1 MLLPIKKRCTRTLAL
16 LPRNSTRCCVHFVLP
31 DDLKC
36 PIIGVTSS
44 VRGEGKSTTAINLA
58 YALAE
63 DGKTV
68 LLIDGDLRLPSIAK
82 KLGYKN
88 QPGLTDFLQGGD
100 YIIIDLP
107 PVNVVTDALAISKLI
122 SGMILVVREE
132 YVEKRELD
140 NCVRQLKLSNVN
152 VLGCVMNNAKDEKA
166 AYGKYSKYGK
176 YKTYYYQQPESEE
189 LPGAETVTE
198 S

>member
-1 MLLPIKKRCTRTLAL
+1 MYKTNIHENWYVMMSGNIPPNPSELLGSAKMEKMLHMMADR
-16 LPRNSTRCCVHFVLP
+16 F
-31 DDLKC
+31 
-36 PIIGVTSS
+36 
-44 VRGEGKSTTAINLA
+44 
-58 YALAE
+58 
-63 DGKTV
+63 
-68 LLIDGDLRLPSIAK
+68 
-82 KLGYKN
+82 
-88 QPGLTDFLQGGD
+88 DF
-100 YIIIDLP
+100 IIIDLP

-152 VLGCVMNNAKDEKA
+152 VLGCVMNNSKDEKA

>member
-1 MLLPIKKRCTRTLAL
+1 MMADR
-16 LPRNSTRCCVHFVLP
+16 F
-31 DDLKC
+31 
-36 PIIGVTSS
+36 
-44 VRGEGKSTTAINLA
+44 
-58 YALAE
+58 
-63 DGKTV
+63 
-68 LLIDGDLRLPSIAK
+68 
-82 KLGYKN
+82 
-88 QPGLTDFLQGGD
+88 D